1 MIKSIKKRCYEY
13 DKIGVIHTTA
23 ATLQSTSEL
32 IKNTIDDAVIMN
44 ILDDT
49 IPRYGYGNNVDYVKA
64 KMDNLCEN
72 SCRYGRRRSSERMF
86 HRRPPLRRKPIQY

>member
-1 MIKSIKKRCYEY
+1 MI
-13 DKIGVIHTTA
+13 KIGVIHTTA

-49 IPRYGYGNNVDYVKA
+49 ILPDMAMENNVDYVRQRWITYA
-64 KMDNLCEN
+64 YPYFALTT
-72 SCRYGRRRSSERMF
+72 
-86 HRRPPLRRKPIQY
+86 PWRKKPQK